1 MTKNTSITRADIGT
15 RLWVHEISRVFMDR
29 LTDDDDRDWFINEVM
44 EQLSRAFKSSLEQ
57 GDLFGETK
65 VKFGDVLKL
74 DAGRPYEEVDNQ
86 DKLLKALDGQLED
99 YNDAST
105 NKMNLVFFEDAVL
118 HILRICRSLRQPRG
132 NIMLIGVGGSGKQSL
147 TRLAAFM
154 YEYQFKQIEIKKNYG
169 MKEFNEFTK
178 ELMMDSGVMGKD
190 IAFTLTDSQII
201 DESFLEDINNVLNTG
216 EVPNLMLLEDKDY
229 ICQELPNQI
238 RIEGSQEAV
247 LQEFVKRVREKFH
260 ICLCMSPV
268 GSALR
273 IRCRQF
279 PSLVNCCTLDW
290 FADWPP
296 AALLYVSQ

>member
-1 MTKNTSITRADIGT
+1 
-15 RLWVHEISRVFMDR
+15 
-29 LTDDDDRDWFINEVM
+29 
-44 EQLSRAFKSSLEQ
+44 
-57 GDLFGETK
+57 
-65 VKFGDVLKL
+65 
-74 DAGRPYEEVDNQ
+74 
-86 DKLLKALDGQLED
+86 
-99 YNDAST
+99 
-105 NKMNLVFFEDAVL
+105 MNLVFFEDAVL

-132 NIMLIGVGGSGKQSL
+132 NIMLIGVVGSGKQSL

-190 IAFTLTDSQII
+190 IAFTMTDSQII

-216 EVPNLMLLEDKDY
+216 EVPNLMLLEDRDY

-238 RIEGSQEAV
+238 RIEGSQESV

-296 AALLYVSQ
+296 AALLYVSQQKLIDMELPSEEIREELAKMCMVIHTSVVESSTRFWDELRRRIYTTPKSYLDLISLYIGMLEKKRREFNANKDRLASGLAKL